1 MFSEMLV
8 YKNTVYEF
16 AYKVTSTTTTTLVT
30 KKINPAKLHVILLVV
45 EDIIMTFMIDLQRVL
60 RKEKERQCK
69 LSRIEDL
76 NPTR

>member
-30 KKINPAKLHVILLVV
+30 KKKIQPNYTSFYWSSK
-45 EDIIMTFMIDLQRVL
+45 T
-60 RKEKERQCK
+60 
-69 LSRIEDL
+69 LS
-76 NPTR
+76 